1 MQKPT
6 ATFSACFGLP
16 FMPLHPAV
24 YAKLLRERIIKHG
37 VDVWLINT
45 GWTGGIYGT
54 GKRMSIEHTRAL
66 LHAALDGS
74 LKDSEYKQHEVFQLA
89 MPTSAPNVPAD
100 ILDPR
105 NTWSDKAAYDAQAKV
120 RDGKE
125 GEGLAVCLNF

>member
-1 MQKPT
+1 
-6 ATFSACFGLP
+6 
-16 FMPLHPAV
+16 MPLHPAV

-74 LKDSEYKQHEVFQLA
+74 LKTSGYKQHEVFQLS
-89 MPTSAPNVPAD
+89 MPTAAPNVPAD

-105 NTWSDKAAYDAQAKV
+105 NTWADKAAYDAQAK
-120 RDGKE
+120 D
-125 GEGLAVCLNF
+125 LAALCCKAFAQYKDKVTAEVLASGPRA